1 VHLGEALVTAL
12 PRLLL
17 LCLRPSQFGQ
27 NAERFF
33 VLRTFGGAMSRIVR
47 MLMTGLA
54 ACGVG
59 ASAAFAG
66 ALTASDLQ
74 GSWKLVE
81 IASQPVQPAAVNAL
95 PVFTIKDQ
103 SIEGFDGC
111 NSFWGRLD
119 QPGSIASTR
128 RGCLEGSLKLPLDLT
143 DPMSHLKAGRIDK
156 GRLILPEREEIPESI
171 FERVD

>member
-1 VHLGEALVTAL
+1 
-12 PRLLL
+12 
-17 LCLRPSQFGQ
+17 
-27 NAERFF
+27 
-33 VLRTFGGAMSRIVR
+33 MWRIVS
-47 MLMTGLA
+47 LMMTSLA
-54 ACGVG
+54 AFGVG
-59 ASAAFAG
+59 VIAAFAS
-66 ALTASDLQ
+66 ALTTRDLQ

-81 IASQPVQPAAVNAL
+81 INSQSVRPAAVHAL

-119 QPGSIASTR
+119 QQGSIASTR
-128 RGCLEGSLKLPLDLT
+128 RGCLDGSLKLPLDLT

-156 GRLILPEREEIPESI
+156 GRLILPEREAIPASV

>member
-1 VHLGEALVTAL
+1 
-12 PRLLL
+12 
-17 LCLRPSQFGQ
+17 
-27 NAERFF
+27 
-33 VLRTFGGAMSRIVR
+33 MWRIVS
-47 MLMTGLA
+47 MMMTGLA
-54 ACGVG
+54 AFGVG
-59 ASAAFAG
+59 AIAAFAVS
-66 ALTASDLQ
+66 LTARDLH

-81 IASQPVQPAAVNAL
+81 ISSQPVRPAAVNAL

-128 RGCLEGSLKLPLDLT
+128 RGCLDGSLKLPLDLT

-156 GRLILPEREEIPESI
+156 GRLILPEREEIPESV

>member
-1 VHLGEALVTAL
+1 M
-12 PRLLL
+12 R
-17 LCLRPSQFGQ
+17 
-27 NAERFF
+27 
-33 VLRTFGGAMSRIVR
+33 RIVR
-47 MLMTGLA
+47 MMMTGLA
-54 ACGVG
+54 AFGVS
-59 ASAAFAG
+59 AIAAFAG
-66 ALTASDLQ
+66 SLTANDLQ
-74 GSWKLVE
+74 GSWKLAE
-81 IASQPVQPAAVNAL
+81 IQSQSVRPAAVNAL

-128 RGCLEGSLKLPLDLT
+128 RGCLDGSLKVPLDLT

-156 GRLILPEREEIPESI
+156 GRLILPEREAIPASV